1 VPAKPPPP
9 SVPRDP
15 YAATNTSQ
23 KAADKPER
31 HSSARRRHHRSGSSS
46 PAADASPSSSSS
58 SPVLNKP
65 PPPPGAPPPSALR
78 TVSPTA
84 LPGGDVGAAP
94 VSFSDIKRQVDERKR
109 AEQAQLRQERH
120 AARSES
126 PAAVSSPTAA
136 RRVPSPVTAAPTPP
150 GEPIVVPTVTVVKSP
165 LILSA
170 KELRVKK
177 MLLVG
182 QIGQLK
188 AALKTAT
195 EKADVEWQQRVA
207 RDLESLDAALADLDQ
222 RIAKADQTVVP
233 LVPVQ
238 PIVRKPVVAPI
249 EVVEPVA
256 GAAVVEP
263 TTEPITEPTIPE
275 PEPTPRPPSV
285 EGNDGDLQAPPP
297 HDDND
302 DGDFSEGS
310 GSVSESL
317 SYSVS
322 DDDDENDGAG
332 PRSSPPPPVAHD
344 DAPEEPAP
352 LADEPIEDPY
362 ATRSLPTVPADDLQK
377 ELRDLQAE
385 RMVLVGS
392 IGALQKHNMGQDTH
406 EQVGKLEQRLEVV
419 SGRIEQ
425 IKGSGPELLKL
436 RRSAQLAP
444 TRVVDMP
451 TSPTVSRS
459 GSSSSPTLSRTP
471 SSNIDA
477 SPVRAAATAPSPG
490 QARSLLQMSQKPQA
504 LAVSRKAS
512 LMTLIRRDKGD
523 DPDALDTSAIAS
535 MVARGDDDAL
545 EMAPPSMLA
554 PPPTIGAPPSPPS
567 PPAEFLSPRDE
578 QQFFAAVAELASTEG
593 AHVAAMTLIVAH
605 YIEPLRKRALLTPAQ
620 IDAVFRT
627 TEVLLEA
634 HGEIEQELVAVAAER
649 ERARV
654 IELLNDVMPRACA
667 KLAPLMVEFARG
679 ARTSASLVVQLRR
692 EHEAFAHHCQV
703 RELAEVSR
711 GQALADFLI
720 RPIQRV
726 CRYPLLL
733 REIERHG
740 GVAASLAP
748 ANDAAAALAQAVN
761 DSQT

>member
-1 VPAKPPPP
+1 V
-9 SVPRDP
+9 
-15 YAATNTSQ
+15 TSSP
-23 KAADKPER
+23 KAADKLER
-31 HSSARRRHHRSGSSS
+31 HSSGRRRHHRSGSSS
-46 PAADASPSSSSS
+46 PAVDAS

-78 TVSPTA
+78 TASPTT
-84 LPGGDVGAAP
+84 LLVPGDGGA

-126 PAAVSSPTAA
+126 PASVSSPTAA
-136 RRVPSPVTAAPTPP
+136 RRVPSPVTAAPAPP
-150 GEPIVVPTVTVVKSP
+150 SPAAVPPAEPNVVPTITVVKSP

-207 RDLESLDAALADLDQ
+207 HDLESLDAALADLDQ

-249 EVVEPVA
+249 EVVEPVV

-263 TTEPITEPTIPE
+263 TTEPPAAPEPEPVPE

-285 EGNDGDLQAPPP
+285 DEDDGDMPAPPS

-322 DDDDENDGAG
+322 VSDDDDDDDENNGAG
-332 PRSSPPPPVAHD
+332 PRSSSPPPPAAQA

-352 LADEPIEDPY
+352 LADEPIDDAMELY
-362 ATRSLPTVPADDLQK
+362 ATRSLPTVPADDFQK

-419 SGRIEQ
+419 SSRIEQ

-436 RRSAQLAP
+436 RRSAQIAS

-471 SSNIDA
+471 SSNIEA
-477 SPVRAAATAPSPG
+477 SPVRVGATAPSPG

-512 LMTLIRRDKGD
+512 LMTLIRRDKGE
-523 DPDALDTSAIAS
+523 DPNALDTSAIAS
-535 MVARGDDDAL
+535 MVAHGDDDAL

-567 PPAEFLSPRDE
+567 APDSGGDFLSPRDE

-605 YIEPLRKRALLTPAQ
+605 YIEPLRKRAVLTPAQ

-627 TEVLLEA
+627 TELLLGA
-634 HGEIEQELVAVAAER
+634 HGQVEQELVAVAGER

-654 IELLNDVMPRACA
+654 IELLNDVIPRACA
-667 KLAPLMVEFARG
+667 NLTPLMVEFARG

-711 GQALADFLI
+711 GQSLADFLI